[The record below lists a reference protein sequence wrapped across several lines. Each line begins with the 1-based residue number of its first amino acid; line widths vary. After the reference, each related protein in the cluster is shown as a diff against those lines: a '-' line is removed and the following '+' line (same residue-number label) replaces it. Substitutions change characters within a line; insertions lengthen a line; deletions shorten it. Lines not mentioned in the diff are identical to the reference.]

1 MSSWRPRLL
10 LLLACAVL
18 AACRPAADP
27 ATPPMET
34 VEVASPEE
42 GGAVS
47 TAPLTDEDMPEAALP
62 EAGLEAVDWS
72 PMTLSDGTASLG
84 CELDYAN
91 AGDGTVLTEFDRDA
105 LREAMSTCAERGVF
119 RLRFRGRVTQEFTQ
133 LMQRLAVVADELA
146 INKRVLDIDSSGGM
160 VEEALRAGDVIAESR
175 WTIWVRD
182 GAVCHSSCVF
192 VLAGGDT
199 RLIGGRVG
207 IHRIIR
213 MSSSASTRA
222 ELNRELRAVY
232 GRVRDYLERNGAAVA
247 VADLMMAVPNRSLRI
262 LTPDELKLYGLDGV
276 NPAQDDLDRLR
287 LMRKCGQDFV
297 NRRDAYV
304 RAFDTTCNAPDRDVE
319 QLAACGLEL
328 RGKFGFPDEQCPAES
343 PLSEFDLVGQMTAA
357 ADVASRLR
365 ILGVPGVEP
374 QPAAD
379 PRPAEATPTR
389 RRERASSASAA
400 EAANGAAP
408 PRPPSDETAGGDE
421 ASIETDETA
430 ETAVPVEPTEPDTE
444 R

>member
-1 MSSWRPRLL
+1 MSIRRMPLPLL
-10 LLLACAVL
+10 LTACIALAGCQR
-18 AACRPAADP
+18 AAENTA
-27 ATPPMET
+27 PPVET

-47 TAPLTDEDMPEAALP
+47 SAPVDVDAVPALP
-62 EAGLEAVDWS
+62 VAEPDTGAVDWS
-72 PMTLSDGTASLG
+72 AVMTLADGTASIS

-91 AGDGTVLTEFDRDA
+91 AGDGTPLTAFDQGA
-105 LREAMSTCAERGVF
+105 LREGMVDCAERGVF
-119 RLRFRGRVTQEFTQ
+119 RLRFKGRVTEDFTR
-133 LMQRLAVVADELA
+133 LMKRLAFVADELS

-160 VEEALRAGDVIAESR
+160 VEEAIRAGDVIAETR
-175 WTIWVRD
+175 WTIWVRE

-192 VLAGGDT
+192 LLAGGDT

-297 NRRDAYV
+297 ARRDAYA

-319 QLAACGLEL
+319 QMAGCGLEL
-328 RGKFGFPDEQCPAES
+328 RGKFGFPDAQCPSES
-343 PLSEFDLVGQMTAA
+343 PLSEFDLVGALTAA
-357 ADVASRLR
+357 AGNASRLR
-365 ILGVPGVEP
+365 ILGVPVGE
-374 QPAAD
+374 
-379 PRPAEATPTR
+379 PRPAARPVTPPRATPAPAPAAVSADS
-389 RRERASSASAA
+389 RAADEPVDEGDAAADEEA
-400 EAANGAAP
+400 EAP
-408 PRPPSDETAGGDE
+408 
-421 ASIETDETA
+421 
-430 ETAVPVEPTEPDTE
+430 VP
-444 R
+444 

>member
-1 MSSWRPRLL
+1 MSIRRLPLPLL
-10 LLLACAVL
+10 LTACIAL
-18 AACRPAADP
+18 SACQRAAEDT
-27 ATPPMET
+27 TPPVET

-47 TAPLTDEDMPEAALP
+47 SAPVDVEAVPALP
-62 EAGLEAVDWS
+62 VAGPDTGAVDWS
-72 PMTLSDGTASLG
+72 MVMTLPDATASVS

-91 AGDGTVLTEFDRDA
+91 AGDGDALTAFDQDA
-105 LREAMSTCAERGVF
+105 LRAAMAPCAERGVF
-119 RLRFRGRVTQEFTQ
+119 RLRFKGRVTEDFTR
-133 LMQRLAVVADELA
+133 LMRRLAVVADDLS

-160 VEEALRAGDVIAESR
+160 VEEAIRAGDVIAETR
-175 WTIWVRD
+175 WTIWVRE

-192 VLAGGDT
+192 LLAGGDT

-297 NRRDAYV
+297 ARRDAYA
-304 RAFDTTCNAPDRDVE
+304 RAFDTTCSAPDRDVE
-319 QLAACGLEL
+319 QMAACGLEL
-328 RGKFGFPDEQCPAES
+328 RGKFGFPDAQCPTES
-343 PLSEFDLVGQMTAA
+343 PLSEFDLVGALTAA
-357 ADVASRLR
+357 AGNASRLR
-365 ILGVPGVEP
+365 ILGVPDRE
-374 QPAAD
+374 
-379 PRPAEATPTR
+379 PRPAARQAAPVRATPVAAPAAVSA
-389 RRERASSASAA
+389 ESRAASAPADEGDAAPADEEA
-400 EAANGAAP
+400 EAP
-408 PRPPSDETAGGDE
+408 
-421 ASIETDETA
+421 
-430 ETAVPVEPTEPDTE
+430 VP
-444 R
+444 

>member
-1 MSSWRPRLL
+1 MSIRRLPLPLL
-10 LLLACAVL
+10 LVACVAMSACSPVVED
-18 AACRPAADP
+18 AA
-27 ATPPMET
+27 PPVET

-47 TAPLTDEDMPEAALP
+47 SAPVDVESVPAAVPEVEP
-62 EAGLEAVDWS
+62 EPAGVDWS
-72 PMTLSDGTASLG
+72 PMTLAGSTASIS

-91 AGDGTVLTEFDRDA
+91 AGDGDVLAAFDHDA
-105 LREAMSTCAERGVF
+105 LHEAMAPCAERGVF
-119 RLRFRGRVTQEFTQ
+119 RLRFKGRVTQDFTR
-133 LMQRLAVVADELA
+133 LVQRLASVADELS
-146 INKRVLDIDSSGGM
+146 IGKRVLDIDSSGGM
-160 VEEALRAGDVIAESR
+160 VEEAIRAGDVIAETR
-175 WTIWVRD
+175 WTIWVRE

-192 VLAGGDT
+192 LLAGGDT

-297 NRRDAYV
+297 GRRDAYV
-304 RAFDTTCNAPDRDVE
+304 RAFDSTCNAPDRDVE
-319 QLAACGLEL
+319 QMANCGLEL
-328 RGKFGFPDEQCPAES
+328 RTKFGFPDEQCPNES
-343 PLSEFDLVGQMTAA
+343 PLSEFDLVGALTAA
-357 ADVASRLR
+357 AGNASRLR
-365 ILGVPGVEP
+365 ILGVPIGEP
-374 QPAAD
+374 RASRPATPAPTRAAPARASTTAESRTANEPAEEGDAAD
-379 PRPAEATPTR
+379 DGQAEA
-389 RRERASSASAA
+389 
-400 EAANGAAP
+400 
-408 PRPPSDETAGGDE
+408 
-421 ASIETDETA
+421 
-430 ETAVPVEPTEPDTE
+430 PVRD
-444 R
+444 

>member
-1 MSSWRPRLL
+1 MSSWRPCLL
-10 LLLACAVL
+10 LIACL
-18 AACRPAADP
+18 GLGACRPGGDAAP
-27 ATPPMET
+27 SAAET

-47 TAPLTDEDMPEAALP
+47 TAPLADEDLP
-62 EAGLEAVDWS
+62 EPAAPAETPLDAIDWS
-72 PMTLSDGTASLG
+72 PMTLTDATASLG

-91 AGDGTVLTEFDRDA
+91 AGDGDLLTAFDREA
-105 LREAMSTCAERGVF
+105 LTTAMTECAERGVF
-119 RLRFRGRVTQEFTQ
+119 RLRFRGRVTQDFTQ
-133 LMQRLAVVADELA
+133 LMQRLAVVADELD
-146 INKRVLDIDSSGGM
+146 IGKRVLDIDSSGGM
-160 VEEALRAGDVIAESR
+160 VEEAIRAGDVIAESS

-192 VLAGGDT
+192 LLAGGDT
-199 RLIGGRVG
+199 RLISGRVG

-328 RGKFGFPDEQCPAES
+328 REKFGFPDEQCPSES

-357 ADVASRLR
+357 AGIASRLR
-365 ILGVPGVEP
+365 ILGVPSVEP
-374 QPAAD
+374 QRTDA
-379 PRPAEATPTR
+379 PRPARPAATPR
-389 RRERASSASAA
+389 RDEAVQAPAA
-400 EAANGAAP
+400 EAVEP
-408 PRPPSDETAGGDE
+408 E
-421 ASIETDETA
+421 ASGAPTSSDDVEQASPAPDAPIEAGAPNET
-430 ETAVPVEPTEPDTE
+430 E
-444 R
+444 

>member
-1 MSSWRPRLL
+1 MSPWRPSLL
-10 LLLACAVL
+10 LIACLGL
-18 AACRPAADP
+18 AACRSGTDAA
-27 ATPPMET
+27 PPVAET

-47 TAPLTDEDMPEAALP
+47 TAPLADEDLP
-62 EAGLEAVDWS
+62 EIAAPAETPADTVDWS
-72 PMTLSDGTASLG
+72 EMVLSDGTASLS

-91 AGDGTVLTEFDRDA
+91 AGDGELLAAFDQDA
-105 LREAMSTCAERGVF
+105 LRTAMSACAERGVF

-133 LMQRLAVVADELA
+133 LMQRLAVVADELE

-160 VEEALRAGDVIAESR
+160 VEEAIRAGDVIAESR

-192 VLAGGDT
+192 LLAGGDT

-328 RGKFGFPDEQCPAES
+328 RGKFGFPDEQCPSES
-343 PLSEFDLVGQMTAA
+343 PLSEFDLVGQLTAA
-357 ADVASRLR
+357 AGIASRLR
-365 ILGVPGVEP
+365 ILGVPAVEP
-374 QPAAD
+374 RRANETRPEAAPGARRATPAQSPAAD
-379 PRPAEATPTR
+379 
-389 RRERASSASAA
+389 AA
-400 EAANGAAP
+400 ETPSAPVDDAGSSDTAESADTPPPAP
-408 PRPPSDETAGGDE
+408 PATTDGG
-421 ASIETDETA
+421 T
-430 ETAVPVEPTEPDTE
+430 

>member
-1 MSSWRPRLL
+1 MPIRRLPLL
-10 LLLACAVL
+10 LLLTACIAL
-18 AACRPAADP
+18 AACQRAAEDT
-27 ATPPMET
+27 TPPIET

-47 TAPLTDEDMPEAALP
+47 SAPVDVDAAP
-62 EAGLEAVDWS
+62 AVPVAEPDASGVDWS
-72 PMTLSDGTASLG
+72 AVMTLTAATASIS

-91 AGDGTVLTEFDRDA
+91 AGDGTPLTAFDQDA
-105 LREAMSTCAERGVF
+105 LRESMTDCAERGVF
-119 RLRFRGRVTQEFTQ
+119 RLRFKGRVTEDFTR
-133 LMQRLAVVADELA
+133 LVKRLALVADELS
-146 INKRVLDIDSSGGM
+146 IKKRVLDIDSSGGM
-160 VEEALRAGDVIAESR
+160 VEEAIRAGDVIAATR
-175 WTIWVRD
+175 WTIWVRE

-192 VLAGGDT
+192 LLAGGDT

-262 LTPDELKLYGLDGV
+262 LTPDELKFYGLDGV

-297 NRRDAYV
+297 ARRDAYA

-319 QLAACGLEL
+319 QMAGCGLEL
-328 RGKFGFPDEQCPAES
+328 RGKFGFPDAQCPTES
-343 PLSEFDLVGQMTAA
+343 PLSEFDLVGALTAA
-357 ADVASRLR
+357 AGNASRLR
-365 ILGVPGVEP
+365 ILGVPVGE
-374 QPAAD
+374 
-379 PRPAEATPTR
+379 PRPAARPATPTR
-389 RRERASSASAA
+389 AAPTPAPAAVSAESRAANAPADEGDAASDEEA
-400 EAANGAAP
+400 EAP
-408 PRPPSDETAGGDE
+408 
-421 ASIETDETA
+421 
-430 ETAVPVEPTEPDTE
+430 VP
-444 R
+444 

>member
-1 MSSWRPRLL
+1 MPIRRLPLPLL
-10 LLLACAVL
+10 LTACIAL
-18 AACRPAADP
+18 AACQRTAEDTA
-27 ATPPMET
+27 PPVET

-47 TAPLTDEDMPEAALP
+47 SAPVDVDAVPAVPVAEPDT
-62 EAGLEAVDWS
+62 GGVDWS
-72 PMTLSDGTASLG
+72 PMTLPAGTASIS

-91 AGDGTVLTEFDRDA
+91 AGDGTPLTAFDHDA
-105 LREAMSTCAERGVF
+105 LREAMADCAERGVF
-119 RLRFRGRVTQEFTQ
+119 RLRFKGRVTEDFTR
-133 LMQRLAVVADELA
+133 LMKRLAVVADELS

-160 VEEALRAGDVIAESR
+160 VEEAIRAGDVIAETR
-175 WTIWVRD
+175 WTIWVRE

-192 VLAGGDT
+192 LLAGGDT

-213 MSSSASTRA
+213 MSSTASTRA

-297 NRRDAYV
+297 ARRDAYA

-319 QLAACGLEL
+319 QMANCGLEL
-328 RGKFGFPDEQCPAES
+328 RGKFGFPDEQCPTES
-343 PLSEFDLVGQMTAA
+343 PLSEFDLVGALTAA
-357 ADVASRLR
+357 AGNASRLR
-365 ILGVPGVEP
+365 ILGVPVGE
-374 QPAAD
+374 
-379 PRPAEATPTR
+379 PRPVARPATPTR
-389 RRERASSASAA
+389 ATPAPAPAAVSAESRAENAPADEVDAAADEEA
-400 EAANGAAP
+400 EAP
-408 PRPPSDETAGGDE
+408 
-421 ASIETDETA
+421 
-430 ETAVPVEPTEPDTE
+430 VP
-444 R
+444 

>member
-1 MSSWRPRLL
+1 MSPWRPRLL
-10 LLLACAVL
+10 LLIACVAL
-18 AACRPAADP
+18 AACRPAGDP
-27 ATPPMET
+27 AAAPVET

-47 TAPLTDEDMPEAALP
+47 TAPLSDEDMPEVANLP
-62 EAGLEAVDWS
+62 EASIEGVDWS
-72 PMTLSDGTASLG
+72 PMVLSDGTASLG

-91 AGDGTVLTEFDRDA
+91 AGDGDVLGAFEREA
-105 LREAMSTCAERGVF
+105 LREAMSACAERGVF

-133 LMQRLAVVADELA
+133 LMQRLAVVADELE

-160 VEEALRAGDVIAESR
+160 VEEAIRAGDVIAESR

-213 MSSSASTRA
+213 MSSTASTRA

-328 RGKFGFPDEQCPAES
+328 RGTFGFPDEQCPSES
-343 PLSEFDLVGQMTAA
+343 PLSEFDLVGQLTAA
-357 ADVASRLR
+357 AGIASRLR

-379 PRPAEATPTR
+379 APAANAALVR
-389 RRERASSASAA
+389 RRAPRAQAPAA
-400 EAANGAAP
+400 EAADGTAPETPQADESAGSPEPPAA
-408 PRPPSDETAGGDE
+408 
-421 ASIETDETA
+421 ETA
-430 ETAVPVEPTEPDTE
+430 ETDEEG
-444 R
+444 

>member
-1 MSSWRPRLL
+1 MSIRRLPLL
-10 LLLACAVL
+10 LLLTACIAL
-18 AACRPAADP
+18 AACQRAAEDI
-27 ATPPMET
+27 TPPVET

-47 TAPLTDEDMPEAALP
+47 SAPVDVEAVPAAP
-62 EAGLEAVDWS
+62 VAEPDTGGVDWS
-72 PMTLSDGTASLG
+72 PMTLPAGTAAIS

-91 AGDGTVLTEFDRDA
+91 AGDGIPLTAFDQDA
-105 LREAMSTCAERGVF
+105 LREAMAACAERGVF
-119 RLRFRGRVTQEFTQ
+119 RLRFKGRVTEDFTR
-133 LMQRLAVVADELA
+133 LMKRLAVVADELS

-160 VEEALRAGDVIAESR
+160 VEEAIRAGDVIAETR

-192 VLAGGDT
+192 LLAGGDT

-213 MSSSASTRA
+213 MSSTASTRA

-262 LTPDELKLYGLDGV
+262 LTPDELRFYGLDGV

-297 NRRDAYV
+297 ARRDAYV
-304 RAFDTTCNAPDRDVE
+304 RAFDSTCNAPDRDVE
-319 QLAACGLEL
+319 QMASCGLEL
-328 RGKFGFPDEQCPAES
+328 RGKFGFPDEQCPTES
-343 PLSEFDLVGQMTAA
+343 PLSEFDLVGALTAA
-357 ADVASRLR
+357 AGNASRLR
-365 ILGVPGVEP
+365 ILGVPVGEP
-374 QPAAD
+374 RAA
-379 PRPAEATPTR
+379 ATPTR
-389 RRERASSASAA
+389 ASPVRAPAAVSASERA
-400 EAANGAAP
+400 
-408 PRPPSDETAGGDE
+408 DEVDA
-421 ASIETDETA
+421 ETDEEA
-430 ETAVPVEPTEPDTE
+430 EAPVP
-444 R
+444 